1 MRDKKNNSINS
12 NAFSYLKSLL
22 SPDVH
27 IIDVEIRNGWL
38 GAEVRHNQNT
48 MQANIS
54 FSVKNKDTD

>member
-12 NAFSYLKSLL
+12 NAFAYLKSLL

-38 GAEVRHNQNT
+38 RAEVGHNQNT

-54 FSVKNKDTD
+54 FSVKNQDTD